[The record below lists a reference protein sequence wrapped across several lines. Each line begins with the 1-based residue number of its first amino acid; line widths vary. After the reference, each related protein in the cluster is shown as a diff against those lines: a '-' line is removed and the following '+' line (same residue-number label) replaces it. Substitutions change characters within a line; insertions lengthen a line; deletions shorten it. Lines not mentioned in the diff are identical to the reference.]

1 MFALHKKILTRRYLF
16 GLLDLLLC
24 PLGFGLGVFYICKGL
39 RKLGL
44 FCFKLPLR
52 RLELLAELLE
62 LFLYLAHSG
71 LLLFAL
77 LEFQGCFGSASD
89 NAFLRDATSVVAS
102 VTKSRCFIVSMIK
115 FYLYFTI

>member
-1 MFALHKKILTRRYLF
+1 MFAMHKKFLTCRYLF

-24 PLGFGLGVFYICKGL
+24 PLGFSLGVFYICKGL

-44 FCFKLPLR
+44 FCFKLMLR

-77 LEFQGCFGSASD
+77 LEFQGRFVFGLGQCLLERRHFGGS
-89 NAFLRDATSVVAS
+89 LCYHITM
-102 VTKSRCFIVSMIK
+102 SRH
-115 FYLYFTI
+115 

>member
-1 MFALHKKILTRRYLF
+1 MFALHKKFLTRRYLF

-44 FCFKLPLR
+44 LCFKLPLR

-71 LLLFAL
+71 LFLFAL
-77 LEFQGCFGSASD
+77 LEFQGRFVFGLGQRLLERRH
-89 NAFLRDATSVVAS
+89 FGGGLCYQITMFR
-102 VTKSRCFIVSMIK
+102 R
-115 FYLYFTI
+115 

>member
-1 MFALHKKILTRRYLF
+1 MS
-16 GLLDLLLC
+16 
-24 PLGFGLGVFYICKGL
+24 PLGFGLGVFCICKGL
-39 RKLGL
+39 CKLGL

-77 LEFQGCFGSASD
+77 LDFQGRFVFGLGQCLLERRH
-89 NAFLRDATSVVAS
+89 FGGGP
-102 VTKSRCFIVSMIK
+102 VTISRRSNFIYYS
-115 FYLYFTI
+115 LYERGESFTFVLFELPPCEAELSLCPL